1 MLRPLTIG
9 LSACVVGVSSFS
21 LPVSANSV
29 SPLQRLSQQ
38 LSQAETVPE
47 VIVDTEPNNG
57 SNSDSSNQEDVVIDN
72 EPETTNPSPTTNNSD
87 RRFTCE
93 RNNGEYTVMYRPQSQ
108 PNESY
113 AWAIPQQMGGNW
125 SPQRRCQAISNRLEQ
140 YRPDGLM
147 ELQTTT
153 LNGEDVVCVTTEADS
168 SCRIVFTVPRG
179 QDALRTRDRVFDN
192 LADASQGRQTQ
203 GVRTFTNN
211 SSFGDLLR
219 GRSSQSDQT
228 NDSINLRPFLDSSDG
243 GTGRELR
250 SNNSNSSPSRLNPD
264 LFR

>member
-1 MLRPLTIG
+1 MLRSLTIG
-9 LSACVVGVSSFS
+9 LSACVLGISGVSFPANANSFS
-21 LPVSANSV
+21 SLWQES
-29 SPLQRLSQQ
+29 LQ

-47 VIVDTEPNNG
+47 VIVDTIPDNG
-57 SNSDSSNQEDVVIDN
+57 SPPPENQEDVVIEN
-72 EPETTNPSPTTNNSD
+72 EPEPTNPSPAANNSD

-108 PNESY
+108 PNQSY
-113 AWAIPQQMGGNW
+113 AWAVPQQMGSNW

-147 ELQTTT
+147 ALQTARM
-153 LNGEDVVCVTTEADS
+153 NGENVVCVTTEADS
-168 SCRIVFTVPRG
+168 SCRIVFTVPEG
-179 QDALRTRDRVFDN
+179 QDPITTRDRVFDN
-192 LADASQGRQTQ
+192 LADANQGQQTQ

-211 SSFGDLLR
+211 SSFGDILQ
-219 GRSSQSDQT
+219 GRSSRSPERD
-228 NDSINLRPFLDSSDG
+228 DSINLRPFLDQADG

>member
-1 MLRPLTIG
+1 MMLRPLTIG

-21 LPVSANSV
+21 LPVSANSG
-29 SPLQRLSQQ
+29 SPLQRLSQP

-47 VIVDTEPNNG
+47 VIVDTIPDDG
-57 SNSDSSNQEDVVIDN
+57 STSDSSDQEDVVIDN
-72 EPETTNPSPTTNNSD
+72 EPETTNPNTNNSD

-93 RNNGEYTVMYRPQSQ
+93 RNNGEHTVMYRPQSQ

-113 AWAIPQQMGGNW
+113 AWAIPQEMGSEW
-125 SPQRRCQAISNRLEQ
+125 SPQRRCQAISDRLER

-147 ELQTTT
+147 ELQTTRM
-153 LNGEDVVCVTTEADS
+153 NGESVVCVTTEADS
-168 SCRIVFTVPRG
+168 SCRIVFTVPEG
-179 QDALRTRDRVFDN
+179 QDPLTTRDRVFDN
-192 LADASQGRQTQ
+192 LADANQGQQTQ

-211 SSFGDLLR
+211 SSFGDILQ
-219 GRSSQSDQT
+219 GRSSRSQERD
-228 NDSINLRPFLDSSDG
+228 DSINLRPFLDEADG